1 MMETNVCGR
10 STRDCIL
17 EAARTCLVRE
27 GYERITTRRIAEEA
41 GVNIA
46 TLHYYFGNKEALLDE
61 TIRFALASVVARLG
75 DAMGGATNLAECL
88 RLGLSEYWEIVRD
101 QPGIL
106 RFDLAVRGFRD
117 EAARAKSAL
126 LLDEL
131 NRMTVE
137 LLTDYGCSG
146 GEPRP
151 PGFFEPIAYFLV
163 SSLDGITLSYLV
175 SRDAD
180 KALRAMELLRLQVLA
195 LCNAAQGE
203 SL

>member
-1 MMETNVCGR
+1 MIETTVCGR
-10 STRDCIL
+10 TTRDCIL

-27 GYERITTRRIAEEA
+27 GFERITTRRIAEEA

-46 TLHYYFGNKEALLDE
+46 TLHYYFGNKESLLDE
-61 TIRFALASVVARLG
+61 TMRFALDSVVARLAA
-75 DAMGGATNLAECL
+75 AMGCATNLSECL
-88 RLGLSEYWEIVRD
+88 RLGLAEYWEIVRD

-117 EAARAKSAL
+117 SAARAKSAL

-137 LLTDYGCSG
+137 LLEAYGAPQ
-146 GEPRP
+146 EARP
-151 PGFFEPIAYFLV
+151 APGFYDPIAHFLV
-163 SSLDGITLSYLV
+163 SSLDGITLSYLI

-180 KALRAMELLRLQVLA
+180 KALRAMELLRLQVIA
-195 LCNAAQGE
+195 LCGVGPGE
-203 SL
+203 PA

>member
-1 MMETNVCGR
+1 MIETSVCVR
-10 STRDCIL
+10 STRDSIL

-27 GYERITTRRIAEEA
+27 GFERITTRRIAEEA

-46 TLHYYFGNKEALLDE
+46 TLHYYFGNKESLLDE
-61 TIRFALASVVARLG
+61 TMRFALASVVERL
-75 DAMGGATNLAECL
+75 DRAMGGAADLSECL
-88 RLGLSEYWEIVRD
+88 RLGLAEYWKIVRD

-117 EAARAKSAL
+117 DSARAKSAL

-137 LLTDYGCSG
+137 LLG
-146 GEPRP
+146 GFGGARP
-151 PGFFEPIAYFLV
+151 DGFYEPIAHFLV

-175 SRDAD
+175 SRDPER
-180 KALRAMELLRLQVLA
+180 ALRAMDLLREQVLI
-195 LCNAAQGE
+195 LCGARPGD
-203 SL
+203 SR